1 LKLAQSN
8 NTVKQKDSKNQD
20 LLGNDKTHKNKYPI
34 LQKGILFLTMSVNF
48 ILQ

>member
-1 LKLAQSN
+1 VSSKKIQ
-8 NTVKQKDSKNQD
+8 KNQD

-34 LQKGILFLTMSVNF
+34 LQKGILFLSMSVNS